1 MLPAQS
7 WDMIR
12 ARQRRATNQ
21 GENTIA
27 GKERKFD
34 EYADFLNN
42 FVRQL
47 NQKSEEGW
55 ALLVE
60 GKRDVAAVRGLGY
73 TGGLATVSS
82 VSKLGARAFA
92 PATKVVILT
101 DLDREGRTLAARYI
115 KLLSHEGVRTSL
127 SERRRL
133 RVASRGAFR
142 HIENLSR
149 FSDTEV

>member
-21 GENTIA
+21 GETTIA
-27 GKERKFD
+27 AKERKFD
-34 EYADFLNN
+34 EYAEFLNA
-42 FVRQL
+42 FVRHL
-47 NQKSEEGW
+47 NQMSDEGW
-55 ALLVE
+55 AVLVE
-60 GKRDVAAVRGLGY
+60 GKRDADAVRGLGY
-73 TGGLATVSS
+73 TGGMATVSS
-82 VSKLGARAFA
+82 VSRLGAKAFA
-92 PATKVVILT
+92 PANKVVILT

-115 KLLSHEGVRTSL
+115 KLLSHEGFRTSL

-149 FSDTEV
+149 FSDAEV

>member
-27 GKERKFD
+27 GKERRFD
-34 EYADFLNN
+34 EYADFLNT

-47 NQKSEEGW
+47 NQMADEGW
-55 ALLVE
+55 AVLVE
-60 GKRDVAAVRGLGY
+60 GKRDAEAVRGLGY

-82 VSKLGARAFA
+82 VSRLGARALA
-92 PATKVVILT
+92 PSKKVVILT
-101 DLDREGRTLAARYI
+101 DLDREGRILAARFI
-115 KLLSHEGVRTSL
+115 KLLSHEGIRTSL

-149 FSDTEV
+149 FSETSA

>member
-27 GKERKFD
+27 GKQRRFD
-34 EYADFLNN
+34 EYADFLNT

-47 NQKSEEGW
+47 NQMADEGW
-55 ALLVE
+55 AVLVE
-60 GKRDVAAVRGLGY
+60 GKRDAEAVRGLGY
-73 TGGLATVSS
+73 TGVLATVSS
-82 VSKLGARAFA
+82 VSRLGTRALA
-92 PATKVVILT
+92 PSKKAVILT
-101 DLDREGRTLAARYI
+101 DLDREGRILAARFI
-115 KLLSHEGVRTSL
+115 KLLSHEGIRTSL

-149 FSDTEV
+149 FSETSA